1 MARPRLGKNP
11 RLRNQ
16 RRDGLPRLENRKR
29 FLAVLDVSAM
39 SKNSKPKTLMEVF
52 TVDYPKLFED
62 DFCECHRLQ
71 ICPTAWM
78 GAGQPKA
85 KPVES

>member
-1 MARPRLGKNP
+1 
-11 RLRNQ
+11 
-16 RRDGLPRLENRKR
+16 
-29 FLAVLDVSAM
+29 M